1 MKNIF
6 KNSIITILFLGAT
19 IVACSDEFLEA
30 PAQASLDA
38 GTLANDAGVE
48 ASLIGTY
55 SMLDGWNGNGG
66 ALGPAWPTAG
76 SNWIWG
82 SVLSDDAYKGS
93 DPGDQQQT
101 QILEIYEFDAGNQ
114 YYDGVFKSR
123 YEGVARANA
132 TINLLNNAL
141 ENGET
146 VSRATSV
153 EAEARFL
160 RAHFHF
166 DAWKMWKNVPF
177 VDETVTDFK
186 LDNTA
191 DILPLIKADLEF
203 AKKLTHVLKQRQRQ
217 KILKI
222 TSVI

>member
-1 MKNIF
+1 MMKNIF

-30 PAQASLDA
+30 PAQASLDE

-48 ASLIGTY
+48 ASLIGSY

-101 QILEIYEFDAGNQ
+101 QILEIYEFDPGNQ

-141 ENGET
+141 ENGEN
-146 VSRATSV
+146 VLRATSV

-166 DAWKMWKNVPF
+166 DA
-177 VDETVTDFK
+177 
-186 LDNTA
+186 
-191 DILPLIKADLEF
+191 
-203 AKKLTHVLKQRQRQ
+203 
-217 KILKI
+217 
-222 TSVI
+222 